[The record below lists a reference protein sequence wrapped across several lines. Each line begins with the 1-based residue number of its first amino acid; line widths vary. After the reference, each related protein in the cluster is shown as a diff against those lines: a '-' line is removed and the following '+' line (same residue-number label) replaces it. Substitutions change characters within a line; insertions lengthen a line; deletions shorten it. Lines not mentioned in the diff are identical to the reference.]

1 LQKAVMRMIGLKRG
15 TVMLSEHEKEWEWI
29 AEATILRLQELF
41 GEVSCGI
48 EHVGSTQI
56 RSIKAKPI
64 IDIAVAVRSFDEV
77 LPLIPSLEDAGFIRR
92 NRENDRELF
101 FVCGDFE
108 RNIRT
113 HYIHVVPKDS
123 AEWRNY
129 IHFRDYLNAFPKKA
143 REYEAL
149 KLNLMERYP
158 NDRGAYTA
166 GKAELI
172 HRLLREAL
180 AWSYLGKTVTVKI
193 DRPMGSVHPAYPDTV
208 YPLNYGYLP
217 DAPGGDGEELDCYV
231 LGVSGPLSEFTG
243 RVIGVIRRENDEED
257 KLVAAPNGMLFHQGE
272 IAAAVHFMERY
283 YQITIDCLYRKSCG
297 TIIYRRNGGKIEYL
311 LLLQRK
317 SQTWSFPKGH
327 MEAGETEE
335 KTALREIYEEIGR
348 EVRFFQNFRV
358 SVKYPVSEK
367 TEKEVVLFLSELEGE
382 PNLCPDEMG
391 EYRWVSAEDAILM
404 LYDCYGAAIAKAEE
418 YLKNDDGMRGNE
430 NEQVSEYL

>member
-1 LQKAVMRMIGLKRG
+1 MIGMKRG
-15 TVMLSEHEKEWEWI
+15 TVMLCEHEKEWEWI
-29 AEATILRLQELF
+29 AETTVLRLQELF
-41 GEVSCGI
+41 GEVACGI
-48 EHVGSTQI
+48 EHIGSTSI

-77 LPLIPSLEDAGFIRR
+77 LPLIPALEDAGFIRR
-92 NRENDRELF
+92 NHENDRELF

-113 HYIHVVPKDS
+113 HHIHVVQKDS

-129 IHFRDYLNAFPKKA
+129 INFRDYLNAFPKKA

-158 NDRGAYTA
+158 NDREAYTD

-172 HRLLREAL
+172 HRLLRDAL
-180 AWSYLGKTVTVKI
+180 AWSYLGKTVTIKI

-208 YPLNYGYLP
+208 YSVNYGYLP
-217 DAPGGDGEELDCYV
+217 DVSGGDGEELDCYV
-231 LGVSGPLSEFTG
+231 LGVSEPLSEFTG
-243 RVIGVIRRENDEED
+243 RVIGVIRRENDGED
-257 KLVAAPNGMLFHQGE
+257 KLVAAPGGMIFHQGE

-283 YQITIDCLYRKSCG
+283 YRTTIDCLYRKSCG
-297 TIIYRRNGGKIEYL
+297 AVIYRRNGGKIEYL

-327 MEAGETEE
+327 MEVGETEE
-335 KTALREIYEEIGR
+335 KTALREIYEEIDR
-348 EVRFFQNFRV
+348 KVRFVQNFRI
-358 SVKYPVSEK
+358 SVKCPVSEK

-382 PNLCPDEMG
+382 PKLRQDEIE
-391 EYRWVSAEDAILM
+391 EYRWVSSADTIPM
-404 LYDCYGAAIAKAEE
+404 LYDCYGGAVAQAEE
-418 YLKNDDGMRGNE
+418 YLKNNDGKKENG